1 MPRERRQPGR
11 LSREQMR
18 EPVEIAPS
26 APSTVKP
33 DDRFKL
39 WEYALVNLI
48 FWAFCMV
55 QYVVVRVVTR
65 ETLGLMFFFSSLAI
79 GFSVVSVLS
88 WCFDRFFPEKDTED
102 TC

>member
-1 MPRERRQPGR
+1 M
-11 LSREQMR
+11 REQA
-18 EPVEIAPS
+18 ESVPATPQ
-26 APSTVKP
+26 AVKP
-33 DDRFKL
+33 DERFKL

-65 ETLGLMFFFSSLAI
+65 ESLGLMFFFSSLAI

-88 WCFDRFFPEKDTED
+88 WCFDAFYPEKDTED